1 MTTSHRTTAD
11 PAVAP
16 ASNWTINVEVE
27 LQTALALARAS
38 TQALLNLSSLAHRE
52 ISEALQNEV
61 RDLEQRGDPLSLAAA
76 EAIRP
81 YLPRAA

>member
-27 LQTALALARAS
+27 LQTALVGAR
-38 TQALLNLSSLAHRE
+38 LL
-52 ISEALQNEV
+52 
-61 RDLEQRGDPLSLAAA
+61 GMTGT
-76 EAIRP
+76 
-81 YLPRAA
+81 